1 MCCLFWRYALCKACH
16 TEGGLRVACRAD
28 LSGFVGNVHSGA
40 GLGLWLETLVW
51 VTALLLA
58 FLLLAQI
65 YGYRCADSAQGCQ
78 IGAGTYRADA
88 EADFA
93 IQGGDECDADE

>member
-1 MCCLFWRYALCKACH
+1 M
-16 TEGGLRVACRAD
+16 ACRAD

-58 FLLLAQI
+58 FFLLVQI
-65 YGYRCADSAQGCQ
+65 YGYRCADSTEGRQV
-78 IGAGTYRADA
+78 GARPDRADA